1 MINKGQDKFY
11 DEAYKEIVL
20 AYVLEDKM
28 TLMGESN
35 GHTRVDSRR
44 SPNKKMSTKSDS
56 GSSPNSDAESSEN
69 KATSQQTQESSDPNP
84 PPNSTMVNSNYETAK
99 TVYAVVG
106 VLLKLVPFALLIWC
120 CLKNS

>member
-44 SPNKKMSTKSDS
+44 SPNKKKSTKSDS
-56 GSSPNSDAESSEN
+56 GSSPNSDAESS
-69 KATSQQTQESSDPNP
+69 
-84 PPNSTMVNSNYETAK
+84 
-99 TVYAVVG
+99 
-106 VLLKLVPFALLIWC
+106 
-120 CLKNS
+120 